1 MLSEEFYPYLLF
13 QTQNQKKLQ
22 ASSLSIA
29 MKLTLDKIR
38 EFGNIELL
46 AKQMVEGFIT
56 GLHRSP
62 FHGFSVEFAEH
73 RLYNSGEST
82 RHIDWKVFA
91 KTDKLFIKRYEEET
105 NLRCQI
111 LLDVSSSMYYPKEN
125 KGKLTFSI
133 FAAAALAYM
142 LQKQRDA
149 VSIATFSDKIVEHS
163 PCKSTSI
170 HLHQLLIMLQNLLD
184 SESYLQSTLA
194 SKVLH
199 EIAEK
204 IHRRSLVI
212 IFSDMFEHI
221 EAPQELFEALQHLKH
236 QQHEVLLFHVVDK
249 QTEQDFTFE
258 NRPYEFIDLETGE
271 KVKLQPNQIQE
282 NYRQQVT
289 TFTQEL
295 KMKCGQYK
303 IDFIEVDIAQPFE
316 DVLYAYMIKRAK
328 MR

>member
-1 MLSEEFYPYLLF
+1 
-13 QTQNQKKLQ
+13 
-22 ASSLSIA
+22 

-73 RLYNSGEST
+73 RLYNTGEST

-91 KTDKLFIKRYEEET
+91 KTDKLFVKRYEEET

-111 LLDVSSSMYYPKEN
+111 LLDVSSSMYYPKET
-125 KGKLTFSI
+125 KGKLTFSV

-149 VSIATFSDKIVEHS
+149 VSIATFDNKIIEHT
-163 PCKSTSI
+163 PCKSTTI
-170 HLHQLLIMLQNLLD
+170 HLHQLFLLLQRLLD
-184 SESYLQSTLA
+184 AESNLQSTLA
-194 SKVLH
+194 SKVFH

-204 IHRRSLVI
+204 IHRRSLVV
-212 IFSDMFEHI
+212 IFSDMFEQI
-221 EAPQELFEALQHLKH
+221 EDAQELFGALQHLKH

-249 QTEQDFTFE
+249 KTEQDFVFE

-271 KVKLQPNQIQE
+271 KVKLQPNQIQDS
-282 NYRQQVT
+282 YRKQITEFSQA
-289 TFTQEL
+289 L

-316 DVLYAYMIKRAK
+316 DILYAYMVKRAK

>member
-1 MLSEEFYPYLLF
+1 
-13 QTQNQKKLQ
+13 
-22 ASSLSIA
+22 

-73 RLYNSGEST
+73 RLYNTGEST

-91 KTDKLFIKRYEEET
+91 KTDKLFVKRYEEET

-111 LLDVSSSMYYPKEN
+111 LLDVSSSMYYPKET
-125 KGKLTFSI
+125 KGKLTFSV

-149 VSIATFSDKIVEHS
+149 VSIATFDNKIIEHT
-163 PCKSTSI
+163 PCKSTTI
-170 HLHQLLIMLQNLLD
+170 HLHQLFLLLQRILD
-184 SESYLQSTLA
+184 TDSNLQSTLA
-194 SKVLH
+194 SKVFH

-204 IHRRSLVI
+204 IHKRSLVV
-212 IFSDMFEHI
+212 IFSDMFEQI
-221 EAPQELFEALQHLKH
+221 EDAQELFGALQHLKH

-249 QTEQDFTFE
+249 KTEQDFVFE
-258 NRPYEFIDLETGE
+258 NRPHEFIDLETGE
-271 KVKLQPNQIQE
+271 KVKLQPNQIQDS
-282 NYRQQVT
+282 YRKQITEFSQA
-289 TFTQEL
+289 L

-316 DVLYAYMIKRAK
+316 DVLYAYMVKRAK